1 MLEKRN
7 DLSLPDVLMVFENNN
22 SELPVVVNTL
32 FSTIDAARP
41 DTEVSLE
48 IDKPEDVTV
57 DGKTIT
63 FDAKEQI
70 VLRCGKSS
78 ITLTRSGKVL
88 IRGAYLLNRSSGV
101 NKIKGGSVQIN

>member
-1 MLEKRN
+1 
-7 DLSLPDVLMVFENNN
+7 MVID
-22 SELPVVVNTL
+22 TL
-32 FSTIDAARP
+32 FSTIETARTV
-41 DTEVSLE
+41 TEVSLE